1 MNKIFKSLAMIMAVS
16 AVSSC
21 NQQESVPAINQ
32 ENFDLTVSPGEDFY
46 RYTTGG
52 WQKNNPLKPEY
63 SRYGAFDVLAEN
75 NEIRLNELFDGLSKS
90 KAAKGTVEQKI
101 ADLYL
106 MGLDS
111 VRLNNEGVA
120 PVMPYFNQLEA
131 VRTIEDFAY
140 ATAKCAGYGVGS
152 IYGTYVGADLM
163 DSNNQILYIGESGLA
178 MRNRDYYLLPE
189 HQALRD
195 GYKDFLEKI
204 FSLAGCEDAAQRASD
219 AYDVE
224 MEIAVP
230 FWSMVQQRDVEAQYN
245 PMSSEELF
253 KAYPNIHFDTVFEV
267 LGIPAQEKL
276 VVEEPSYFAAIN
288 EMLETIDPA
297 KLRHYLQASLLSD
310 ACGSLNDE
318 MYAASF
324 EFFSRQMAGVQEQKP
339 RWKRAMRTPNS
350 LLGEAVGEM
359 YVNKYFPE
367 ADKERMLQ
375 IVRNIQ
381 AALSEH
387 IDNLEWMSDET
398 KAKAQDKLSAFTIK
412 IGYPDKWKDY
422 STLDIDSSKSYYEN
436 LLNASAWYV
445 RDNMSKLGQPV
456 DKEEWHMTPQTVN
469 AYYNPTTNEICFP
482 AGILQSPFYNS
493 AADDA
498 VNYGAIGVVI
508 SHEMTHGFDDQGRL
522 FDKDGN
528 MNNWWTEADA
538 EAFKTKTQKL
548 VEQFNQVEVLPG
560 VFANGAATLGE
571 NIADQGGLRIAY
583 TAMQNSFAGNHPEP
597 VDGLTAEQR
606 FYIAYATVWAQN
618 ITKEEIQRR
627 TLVDVHS
634 IGENRVNVSVRNLQ
648 TFFDAFGIKEG
659 DRMWRPEEERVV
671 IW

>member
-1 MNKIFKSLAMIMAVS
+1 MAVS

-276 VVEEPSYFAAIN
+276 VVEEPSYFASIN

-482 AGILQSPFYNS
+482 AGILQPPFYNS